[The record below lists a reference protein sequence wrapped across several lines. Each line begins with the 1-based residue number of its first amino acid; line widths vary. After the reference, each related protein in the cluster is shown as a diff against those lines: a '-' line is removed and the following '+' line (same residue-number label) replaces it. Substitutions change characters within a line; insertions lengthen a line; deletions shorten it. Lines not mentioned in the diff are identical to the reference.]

1 MKKLSYIESTM
12 LPLPM
17 SNIDTDQIMPK
28 EFLKRVERSGYG
40 EFLFYDWKKD
50 ANFPLNN
57 EIFKESKV
65 LLTGTNFGTGSS
77 REHAPWGLQDWGFDA
92 IISSKFADIFRLNSI
107 NIGLL
112 PIEASEDII
121 EKLFKKVSENPK
133 TKIEI
138 SIEQK
143 SVVCEE
149 IEFNFFI
156 DDFSQNRILNGIDKI
171 DISLEFEE
179 KIDEFMQSR
188 NKWAPK
194 LTYKHL
200 NLNYLQLLLKAV
212 IHYVFA
218 RKD

>member
-171 DISLEFEE
+171 DRSLEFEE
-179 KIDEFMQSR
+179 KIDQFMQNR
-188 NKWAPK
+188 NKWSPK
-194 LTYKHL
+194 LT
-200 NLNYLQLLLKAV
+200 
-212 IHYVFA
+212 
-218 RKD
+218 

>member
-1 MKKLSYIESTM
+1 MKKLSYIESNM

-50 ANFPLNN
+50 DDFPLNN
-57 EIFKESKV
+57 EIYKESKV
-65 LLTGTNFGTGSS
+65 LLAGTNFGTGSS

-112 PIEASEDII
+112 PIEASEDIV
-121 EKLFKKVSENPK
+121 EKLFQKVSENPK

-171 DISLEFEE
+171 DISLEYEE
-179 KIDEFMQSR
+179 KIDAFMQRR

-194 LTYKHL
+194 LT
-200 NLNYLQLLLKAV
+200 
-212 IHYVFA
+212 
-218 RKD
+218 

>member
-28 EFLKRVERSGYG
+28 EFLKRVARSGYG
-40 EFLFYDWKKD
+40 EFLFYDWKKE

-92 IISSKFADIFRLNSI
+92 IISSKFADIFKLNSI

-112 PIEASEDII
+112 PIEASEDIV

-138 SIEQK
+138 SMEEK

-194 LTYKHL
+194 L
-200 NLNYLQLLLKAV
+200 
-212 IHYVFA
+212 I
-218 RKD
+218 

>member
-40 EFLFYDWKKD
+40 EFLFFDWKKD

-143 SVVCEE
+143 FVVCEE

-179 KIDEFMQSR
+179 KIDQFMQSR

-194 LTYKHL
+194 L
-200 NLNYLQLLLKAV
+200 
-212 IHYVFA
+212 I
-218 RKD
+218 